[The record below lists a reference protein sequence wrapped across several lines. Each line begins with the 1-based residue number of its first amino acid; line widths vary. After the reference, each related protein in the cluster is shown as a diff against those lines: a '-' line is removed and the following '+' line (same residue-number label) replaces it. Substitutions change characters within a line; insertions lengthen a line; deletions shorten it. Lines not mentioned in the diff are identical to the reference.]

1 MNNTKWKVIQ
11 RMDFMKQDSDANF
24 VLVHK
29 TIVAPHFV
37 EVISYALDGS
47 PKKFYPVIEAKD
59 NFVKVSETIPKGEKI
74 SVKYYCIVK
83 IKE

>member
-1 MNNTKWKVIQ
+1 MAKWKVIP

-24 VLVHK
+24 VLVYK

-37 EVISYALDGS
+37 EVISYSLDGS

-74 SVKYYCIVK
+74 SVKYYHIVK

>member
-1 MNNTKWKVIQ
+1 MAKWKVIQ
-11 RMDFMKQDSDANF
+11 RIDFIKQDSDANF

-29 TIVAPHFV
+29 AIVAPHFV

-47 PKKFYPVIEAKD
+47 PKKLYPVIEAKD
-59 NFVKVSETIPKGEKI
+59 NFVKVSETIPEGEKI
-74 SVKYYCIVK
+74 SVKYYYIIK